1 MVHEI
6 TLPALVVLV
15 GPSGS
20 GKTTWAEQR
29 FSARSIVSSDEL
41 RGRVGVS
48 EFDQQASGDAFAVL
62 EAIVAARLRRK
73 LTTVVDTLGLEPESR
88 RRWVAMARD
97 AGLPAVAVHFDTP
110 AAECRARNKRRTRP
124 VPAKVL
130 TGQIERYAEQ
140 APALAADGF
149 DGVLVASDSIRPVT
163 RTTAG
168 AAAAAEAQRSDPV
181 RLAFGLQVSSFEF
194 DGHPGT
200 TPDRLREI
208 AVAAEEAGFTSLWVM
223 DHFIQIPQVGREW
236 NDMLEAYTTLAYLA
250 GVTSTIRLGTLV
262 TGIGYRNPALL
273 GKMVATLDVLSGGRM
288 NCGLGAGWFERE
300 TVAYGWEMEPAGRRL
315 DRLEDTLQMLPLLW
329 GPGAP
334 SFEGKVFSVAE
345 AICYPRPLQE
355 HIPILVG
362 GSGEKRTL
370 RLVAEYADA
379 ANLFGDADRVRA
391 KLEVLDRHCADV
403 GRDRS
408 EIDITHLA
416 PALVA
421 IDEDDLAGRVA
432 AATGAT
438 RTPEDATSTL
448 NAATIGDH
456 IGRYRLLADAGVTT
470 AIVVLPDLDAVGAEA
485 VTRFAPIIDAFR

>member
-1 MVHEI
+1 MAHEI
-6 TLPALVVLV
+6 TLPALIVVV

-20 GKTTWAEQR
+20 GKTTWAQQR
-29 FSARSIVSSDEL
+29 FSVRSIVSSDEL

-48 EFDQQASGDAFAVL
+48 DFDQQAGGDAFAVL

-73 LTTVVDTLGLEPESR
+73 LTTVVDTLGLDPESR
-88 RRWVAMARD
+88 RRWVAMAHD

-110 AAECRARNKRRTRP
+110 PAECRTRNKQRTRP

-140 APALAADGF
+140 APTLADDGF
-149 DGVLVASDSIRPVT
+149 DDVLVASTPIRPVT
-163 RTTAG
+163 TTTAG
-168 AAAAAEAQRSDPV
+168 AAAAAESQSSDPV
-181 RLAFGLQVSSFEF
+181 RLSFGLQVSSFDF
-194 DGHPGT
+194 DEHPHST
-200 TPDRLREI
+200 RDRIREI
-208 AVAAEEAGFTSLWVM
+208 GEAAEEAGFTSLWVM

-250 GVTSTIRLGTLV
+250 GVTSSIRLGTLV

-273 GKMVATLDVLSGGRM
+273 GKMLATLDVLSGGRM

-300 TVAYGWEMEPAGRRL
+300 TLAYGWEMEPAGRRL

-329 GPGAP
+329 GPGSP
-334 SFEGKVFSVAE
+334 SFEGKVFSVPE
-345 AICYPRPLQE
+345 AICYPRPIQE

-379 ANLFGDADRVRA
+379 ANLFGDPDRVRA
-391 KLEVLDRHCADV
+391 KLDVLDRHCEAV

-421 IDEDDLAGRVA
+421 DDADDLAGRVA
-432 AATGAT
+432 AATGAS
-438 RTPEDATSTL
+438 RTPAEATSAL
-448 NAATIGDH
+448 NAATIEDH

-470 AIVVLPDLDAVGAEA
+470 AIVAMPNLDTEGAEA
-485 VTRFAPIIDAFR
+485 VARLAPIIETFR